1 MFNMRT
7 MFMPKTWCALRN
19 CWFMFAKEMEGFQM
33 IKKLMKKHLACLL
46 VTIMCLNTTGIHEV
60 RATESGHTQI
70 QTEQEDES
78 GAETQAEQE
87 DGSGAETRAEQ
98 EETAEG
104 TSEIG
109 SEQEAES
116 SERITE
122 TETDGDGSGESQTE
136 DETISEEE
144 EGTGSTRT
152 EEQESETETETSE
165 SDETYYRY
173 TAENF
178 EVEYRIDAKWD
189 GHYNATVVIHN
200 TGKDVVDNWYLSFQS
215 KDEIQ
220 NIYNAIIQEHG
231 EEGYIIKN
239 AQYNQDIEAGNSVSF
254 GFTASYQDRIQI
266 PRAYELLT
274 SMEQADDGDAQVT
287 YEVVNDWGGGFI
299 GKIHIKNNTETVL
312 EDWVLSFD
320 FDNNVES
327 FWTAAIVSK
336 EDGHYV
342 IKNAGYNANIAA
354 GMEIEVGFNCTNGD
368 ARKEPQNF
376 RLTSSKM
383 KADKPQ
389 KPQKPDREPE
399 PLVDIGEAYFK
410 DIESKKDIAVHSEN
424 GMMYVRNQILVSAL
438 EGLEKDFFKNVVS
451 DIGAEIVGYI
461 ELTNDYQIE
470 FLEEQT
476 EDALGNYIKYLNSL
490 SFIDSAGL
498 NIVIEQEPTITTTN
512 DAVYQEEGKTPE
524 EIWDESIPDGYNW
537 GLKALKV
544 PSAWDYVGESNAVR
558 IGIIDSG
565 FDTNHEDLY
574 FEHIFGN
581 NDPDCMEHGTQVAGI
596 IAAENNNQ
604 VGISGVGTNVRLY
617 GYAKGNRI
625 GNTVMEN
632 KYAFANLIGNR
643 VKVINISMNFQSD
656 LVFAASRGKI
666 MAEAAVLYVTSN
678 MEKFL
683 NKLVIKGYDFIIV
696 NSAGNDE
703 NKNFIADDSRY
714 GYSEVKT
721 LENAQRGNVLAE
733 NSNMFSWMTS
743 PLLRDR
749 IIVVGALDRD
759 IYYSGEAKVINYR
772 YAEFSNVG
780 NRVDICAPGTEIVST
795 CLDSHS
801 SNINILGYSSA
812 DGTSLAAPY
821 ISGLIGLM
829 YQVNPGLNASRI
841 KGILRENV
849 SEIVQDRHGYS
860 YSMPDAAK
868 CVSAAITE
876 SGDSTDT
883 ILPNGFLLGKIVDG
897 KGNGLQDVR
906 IVACRTNVGESNL
919 DNFCTTETSDSR
931 GMYEF
936 VLVEGVYDLNIVCDG
951 YLPCV
956 IRNVNINPD
965 ETLNMEN
972 IVLSTSFW
980 GGFNSSLQ
988 GRVANAMNDSNI
1000 AGATVKI
1007 RKGWNNKE
1015 DAYATDKKGTEISA
1029 LTDVDGNFKIKL
1041 PVGSYTIEVS
1051 KAGFV
1056 TGYFNAVSI
1065 GGNDSQGQ
1073 KYVLTPVLS
1082 DSEYRIVLTW
1092 GDRPRDLDSHLT
1104 YYQNGI
1110 RKMHV
1115 FFGGRHGNVDGKSV
1129 AKLDYDD
1136 TSSYGSETITVT
1148 LNAEILDGGV
1158 FCYSVHDY
1166 TNAANNNT
1174 NALSLSDAV
1183 VRVYQ
1188 GNQQIKTFSIPQ
1200 NKYGT
1205 VWHVFDISEQG
1216 IKAVNEFKYVAGAS
1230 GVE

>member
-1 MFNMRT
+1 MR
-7 MFMPKTWCALRN
+7 
-19 CWFMFAKEMEGFQM
+19 
-33 IKKLMKKHLACLL
+33 KKLMKKHLACLL
-46 VTIMCLNTTGIHEV
+46 VTIMCLNTTDIHEV

-87 DGSGAETRAEQ
+87 DGSGMGTQAEQ
-98 EETAEG
+98 ERTAEG
-104 TSEIG
+104 TTEIG
-109 SEQEAES
+109 SEQEVES

-152 EEQESETETETSE
+152 EEQESETETEASE

-173 TAENF
+173 TAEDF

-215 KDEIQ
+215 KDEIE

-231 EEGYIIKN
+231 AEGYIIKN

-254 GFTASYQDRIQI
+254 GFTASYQNKIQI

-354 GMEIEVGFNCTNGD
+354 GMEIEVGFNCSNGD
-368 ARKEPQNF
+368 ARKEPENF

-410 DIESKKDIAVHSEN
+410 DIESKKDIAIHSEN

-438 EGLEKDFFKNVVS
+438 EGLEKDFFKNVAS

-476 EDALGNYIKYLNSL
+476 EDVLENYIKYLNSL

-498 NIVIEQEPTITTTN
+498 NIVIEQEPAITTTN

-565 FDTNHEDLY
+565 FDMGHEDL
-574 FEHIFGN
+574 FFDHIFGDN
-581 NDPDCMEHGTQVAGI
+581 NQNYMEHGTAVAGI
-596 IAAENNNQ
+596 LAAGHNNG
-604 VGISGVGTNVRLY
+604 VGISGVATDVRLY
-617 GYAKGNRI
+617 GYAFGNEYI
-625 GNTVMEN
+625 SSIMEY
-632 KYAFANLIGNR
+632 KYAFAELVGNR
-643 VKVINISMNFQSD
+643 VKVINVSLGYPSEKT
-656 LVFAASRGKI
+656 FAASRNNSKARQQI
-666 MAEAAVLYVTSN
+666 
-678 MEKFL
+678 FL
-683 NKLVIKGYDFIIV
+683 ETAQLEDFLMKLVLKGYDFVIV
-696 NSAGNDE
+696 NSAGNEEDLYFIE
-703 NKNFIADDSRY
+703 NPQSTY
-714 GYSEVKT
+714 GYTKVVDHPESVANVEHGNT
-721 LENAQRGNVLAE
+721 LARYSSIFTG
-733 NSNMFSWMTS
+733 MTGGI
-743 PLLRDR
+743 LEKR
-749 IIVVGALDRD
+749 IIVVGAVDKFSYSNFGDR
-759 IYYSGEAKVINYR
+759 VITFQ
-772 YAEFSNVG
+772 YADFSNVG
-780 NRVDICAPGTEIVST
+780 DRVDICAPGTEIVAPVP
-795 CLDSHS
+795 DSIGG
-801 SNINILGYSSA
+801 NMDILEYKFYDRG
-812 DGTSLAAPY
+812 GTSLAAPY
-821 ISGLIGLM
+821 ISGLAGLM
-829 YQVNPGLNASRI
+829 YQVNPGLDASQI
-841 KGILRENV
+841 KGILCKNIGETV
-849 SEIVQDRHGYS
+849 WDGHGNQYG
-860 YSMPDAAK
+860 MPDASK
-868 CVSAAITE
+868 CLRSALTE
-876 SGDSTDT
+876 SGDSADA
-883 ILPNGFLLGKIVDG
+883 ILPNGFLLGKIVD
-897 KGNGLQDVR
+897 KEGNKIQGAR
-906 IVACRTNVGESNL
+906 ITACRTNVGESNL
-919 DNFCTTETSDSR
+919 NDYGVTGKSDYD
-931 GMYEF
+931 GVYEF
-936 VLVEGVYDLNIVCDG
+936 VLMEGIYDLNVDCDG

-988 GRVANAMNDSNI
+988 GSVANAMNDSNI

-1029 LTDVDGNFKIKL
+1029 MTDVDGNFKIKL

-1110 RKMHV
+1110 KKMHV
-1115 FFGGRHGNVDGKSV
+1115 FYSNRYGIVDDDSV

-1136 TSSYGSETITVT
+1136 TSSYGPETITVT

>member
-1 MFNMRT
+1 
-7 MFMPKTWCALRN
+7 
-19 CWFMFAKEMEGFQM
+19 M

-70 QTEQEDES
+70 QTEQEDGS
-78 GAETQAEQE
+78 GAETRAEQE

-239 AQYNQDIEAGNSVSF
+239 AQYNQDIEAGNSISF

-336 EDGHYV
+336 EDGHYI

-498 NIVIEQEPTITTTN
+498 NIVIEQEPDITKTD
-512 DAVYQEEGKTPE
+512 DALYQEDGKTPE
-524 EIWDESIPDGYNW
+524 EIWDEEVPDGYNW
-537 GLKALKV
+537 GLEALKV
-544 PSAWDYVGESNAVR
+544 PSAWDYAKETNTVK
-558 IGIIDSG
+558 IGIIDDG
-565 FDTNHEDLY
+565 FDTGHEDLY
-574 FEHIFGN
+574 FDHVFGD
-581 NDPDCMEHGTQVAGI
+581 NDSDSMNHGTMVAGI
-596 IAAENNNQ
+596 LAAGHNNG
-604 VGISGVGTNVRLY
+604 VGISGVATNTRLY
-617 GYAKGNRI
+617 GYAFGKNDG
-625 GNTVMEN
+625 TVMEY
-632 KYAFANLIGNR
+632 KVALANLIGNR
-643 VKVINISMNFQSD
+643 VKIVNISNSYSSD
-656 LVFAASRGKI
+656 MVFAASRNQRNARLDI
-666 MAEAAVLYVTSN
+666 IETTLQI
-678 MEKFL
+678 EFFL
-683 NKLVIKGYDFIIV
+683 RKLVKKGYDFVIV
-696 NSAGNDE
+696 TSAGNDE
-703 NKNFIADDSRY
+703 TVRFVEDDSRY
-714 GYSEVKT
+714 GYSKAEGS
-721 LENAQRGNVLAE
+721 LGGNVQALY
-733 NSNMFSWMTS
+733 NNMFCGIDDFT
-743 PLLRDR
+743 LKDR
-749 IIVVGALDRD
+749 IIVTGAADRFS
-759 IYYSGEAKVINYR
+759 YSDFGDRVVTYQ
-772 YAEFSNVG
+772 YADYSNVG
-780 NRVDICAPGTEIVST
+780 SRVDVCAPGTKAVT
-795 CLDSHS
+795 LVPHS
-801 SNINILGYSSA
+801 DPGNVGFPGYYYA
-812 DGTSLAAPY
+812 DEGGTSLAAPY
-821 ISGLIGLM
+821 ISGLAGLM
-829 YQVNPGLNASRI
+829 YQVNPGLHASRI
-841 KGILRENV
+841 KEILRQNSDV
-849 SEIVQDRHGYS
+849 SVRDLHGNS
-860 YSMPDAAK
+860 YKMPNALK
-868 CVSAAITE
+868 CVQSALSD

-883 ILPNGFLLGKIVDG
+883 ILPNGFLLGRVVDK
-897 KGNGLQDVR
+897 KGNGLGR
-906 IVACRTNVGESNL
+906 ASITACRTSSGESNL
-919 DNFCTTETSDSR
+919 DDFCTTEKSDGD
-931 GMYEF
+931 GMFEF
-936 VLVEGVYDLNIVCDG
+936 VLTEGTYDLTVTYKD

-1029 LTDVDGNFKIKL
+1029 LTDADGNFKIKL

-1136 TSSYGSETITVT
+1136 TSSYGPETITVT